1 MSIRYVTFL
10 LNSKILITRQLNI
23 IRTRYLTHLFVS
35 ITSRNVQNFNFSTL
49 TLTLT
54 LTSLDRPLAILALN
68 YTSLGL
74 QGDPKKSIRVWLSI
88 SQQLFVKYKRNVL
101 HQRNEKLT

>member
-1 MSIRYVTFL
+1 MFI
-10 LNSKILITRQLNI
+10 
-23 IRTRYLTHLFVS
+23 
-35 ITSRNVQNFNFSTL
+35 
-49 TLTLT
+49 
-54 LTSLDRPLAILALN
+54 
-68 YTSLGL
+68 